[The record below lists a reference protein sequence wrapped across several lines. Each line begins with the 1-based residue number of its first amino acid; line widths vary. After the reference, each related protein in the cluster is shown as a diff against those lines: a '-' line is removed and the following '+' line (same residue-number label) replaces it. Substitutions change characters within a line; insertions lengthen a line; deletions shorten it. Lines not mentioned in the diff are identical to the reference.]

1 MQMSSC
7 LTVSFSVLICTE
19 RLQAVSVTYCILA
32 PTGISVFDMLFVFI
46 VILFNKCKL
55 QLLCTVN
62 KACQMP

>member
-7 LTVSFSVLICTE
+7 LTVSFSVLIRTE

-32 PTGISVFDMLFVFI
+32 LTGISVFEMLFVFI

-55 QLLCTVN
+55 QYCYVN